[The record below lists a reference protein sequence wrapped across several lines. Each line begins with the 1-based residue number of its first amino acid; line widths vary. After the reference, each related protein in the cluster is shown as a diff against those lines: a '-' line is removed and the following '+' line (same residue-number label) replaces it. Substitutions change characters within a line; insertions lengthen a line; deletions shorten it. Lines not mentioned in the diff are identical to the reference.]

1 MRSLAEPLIALIV
14 AVVLQIIW
22 RSTPS
27 YLNDLFNF
35 LSVGVIY
42 IAASRGE
49 RVGAVVGSLT
59 GLIQDSLTLR
69 VLGLAGLT
77 KTCLGFGVGLAFR
90 KLNLQPFERKLL
102 AFTLAAFLETLI
114 WSGLAFLI
122 FAMTPPAWLLA
133 FWLQPLTSGF
143 VASLCFQLRN
153 CWATEESA

>member
-1 MRSLAEPLIALIV
+1 MRAWAETLMALVV
-14 AVVLQIIW
+14 AVLLQIFW

-27 YLNDLFNF
+27 YLNDLINF

-49 RVGAVVGSLT
+49 GVGAVVGSLA

-77 KTCLGFGVGLAFR
+77 KTCLGFLVGLAFR
-90 KLNLQPFERKLL
+90 KLNLQPFARKLL
-102 AFTLAAFLETLI
+102 LLTLAAFLEIII

-122 FAMTPPAWLLA
+122 FAMHPPVWSGV
-133 FWLQPLTSGF
+133 FWFQPFTSGLI
-143 VASLCFQLRN
+143 ASVGLQVRN
-153 CWATEESA
+153 KLPREESA